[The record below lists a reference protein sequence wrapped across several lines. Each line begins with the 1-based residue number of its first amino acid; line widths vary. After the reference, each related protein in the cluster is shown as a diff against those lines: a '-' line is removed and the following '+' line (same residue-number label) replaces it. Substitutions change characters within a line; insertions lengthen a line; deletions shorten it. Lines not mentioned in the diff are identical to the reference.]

1 MRTLRTAAL
10 ILLCAFAA
18 RAQEIDILEKAL
30 DNFNAGRNASAAIGF
45 FQVEE
50 TGTARDNRIKAGY
63 YLAQSLNRLS
73 QCLGAFYYYSQIID
87 SGPQHPYY
95 YKAIEGA
102 VAVIEQSGDEL
113 LGPSV
118 LSKAYAE
125 QFSRLP
131 ADVKAKVDY
140 YIALL
145 DYRSGK
151 YDDAEQ

>member
-30 DNFNAGRNASAAIGF
+30 DNFNAGRNASAAVGF

-50 TGTARDNRIKAGY
+50 TGTARDNRVKAGY
-63 YLAQSLNRLS
+63 YLAQSLNRLG
-73 QCLGAFYYYSQIID
+73 QGLGAFYYYGQIIAE
-87 SGPQHPYY
+87 GPQHPYY

-102 VAVIEQSGDEL
+102 VAVIEQSGDEV

-118 LSKAYAE
+118 LSKAYGD

-131 ADVKAKVDY
+131 PEVFAKVNY
-140 YIALL
+140 YVAKTS
-145 DYRSGK
+145 DGNR
-151 YDDAEQ
+151 EN